1 MEEDACGGGAPR
13 IDEADCGGGCDRDG
27 GGNRPPAG
35 AEDAGMRPELAG
47 VGMRLLLDGV
57 GISPELGVGMRPALV
72 EAVGVTTMLPPDVAT
87 GADICVESGPG
98 RALHRVPPALAGA
111 GAGGGAVECAG
122 GPGGGP
128 IPRMPDTG
136 GPMGG
141 PRCIGAGSIT
151 RPAITIGGCCQPPHS
166 SRVSTRVLAVIVG
179 E

>member
-1 MEEDACGGGAPR
+1 MDEDACGGGAPR
-13 IDEADCGGGCDRDG
+13 IDEADCGGGGDRDG
-27 GGNRPPAG
+27 GGNRPPTG
-35 AEDAGMRPELAG
+35 AEEAGMRPELDGVGMSPPFVG
-47 VGMRLLLDGV
+47 VGMR
-57 GISPELGVGMRPALV
+57 PELGVGMSPALV
-72 EAVGVTTMLPPDVAT
+72 EAVGVTTMLAPDDAT

-111 GAGGGAVECAG
+111 RAGGGAVECKG

-151 RPAITIGGCCQPPHS
+151 RPAITIGGCYQSPQAFV
-166 SRVSTRVLAVIVG
+166 VSMCI
-179 E
+179 